1 VVIITLHVKQVKLL
15 AWLAFQC
22 KSSTN
27 SQSYGSNFALCPW
40 GVRSPICISNSN
52 WCVLG
57 ANTMHVSWAT
67 LEHLLRIFTTC
78 R

>member
-15 AWLAFQC
+15 AWFAFQC
-22 KSSTN
+22 KTN
-27 SQSYGSNFALCPW
+27 TDCLSYGSYFALCPW
-40 GVRSPICISNSN
+40 RVRSAICISKSN

-57 ANTMHVSWAT
+57 ANTMHVSLAT